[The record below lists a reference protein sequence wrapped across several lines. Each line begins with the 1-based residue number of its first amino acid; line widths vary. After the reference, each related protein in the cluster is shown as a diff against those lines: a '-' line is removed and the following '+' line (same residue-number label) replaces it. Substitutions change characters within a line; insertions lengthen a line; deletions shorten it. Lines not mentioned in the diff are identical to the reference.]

1 MGSLHYTETQGDLHY
16 ASYASMAKLWGLLG
30 LRLANDVVIDFSS
43 YAILIQQGLKQL
55 VGFIAS
61 AELEVELSKL
71 FAAIEKFGVNADAF
85 QDVSFPDL
93 ALVQQRL
100 RWCRVHLLT
109 TQIASE
115 QSGDIYATIDGR
127 QVNDEPLAAT
137 PAASR
142 GFSKSSVHRV
152 AGLTSMLLALG
163 TRLPVGSRRCKVPI
177 PSRNSKKKMA
187 PAAVTI
193 REFLHAYSST
203 PHAAMSRADYET
215 ALYS

>member
-16 ASYASMAKLWGLLG
+16 ASYASMAKLWDLLG

-43 YAILIQQGLKQL
+43 YAILMQQGLKQL
-55 VGFIAS
+55 VEFIAS

-85 QDVSFPDL
+85 Q
-93 ALVQQRL
+93 
-100 RWCRVHLLT
+100 
-109 TQIASE
+109 IASG
-115 QSGDIYATIDGR
+115 QSGGIYATIDGR

-142 GFSKSSVHRV
+142 GFSKSSVLRV

-187 PAAVTI
+187 PAAVTV
-193 REFLHAYSST
+193 RCTVTWRST
-203 PHAAMSRADYET
+203 RS
-215 ALYS
+215 